1 MAEPLSR
8 RDLDFLLYEWLDVV
22 ALTER
27 ERFAE
32 HSKETFDDVLSL
44 SADMAVQLFAPHNK
58 KADQNEPYV
67 GDDGRVVMIDE
78 VHEALAEF
86 RKSGLTAGSFDEELG
101 GLQLPNVVGR
111 ASLAWFQAA
120 NPSSSTYPFLTIGNA
135 NLLTEYG
142 TAEQVDTW
150 VKPMVEGRFYGTM
163 CLSEP
168 QAGSTLA
175 DITTKAVPADDG
187 SWRLT
192 GTKMWISAGEHE
204 LSENIV
210 HLVLAKTPGAPA
222 GVKGISL

>member
-22 ALTER
+22 ALTDR

-142 TAEQVDTW
+142 TTEQIDTW
-150 VKPMVEGRFYGTM
+150 VKPMVEGRFYGTIV
-163 CLSEP
+163 SVRA
-168 QAGSTLA
+168 AGRVDAGRHHHQGRTRRRRQLA
-175 DITTKAVPADDG
+175 ADRHQDVDLG
-187 SWRLT
+187 RRARAQREHRPTWSWRR
-192 GTKMWISAGEHE
+192 H
-204 LSENIV
+204 
-210 HLVLAKTPGAPA
+210 PA
-222 GVKGISL
+222 RPPA